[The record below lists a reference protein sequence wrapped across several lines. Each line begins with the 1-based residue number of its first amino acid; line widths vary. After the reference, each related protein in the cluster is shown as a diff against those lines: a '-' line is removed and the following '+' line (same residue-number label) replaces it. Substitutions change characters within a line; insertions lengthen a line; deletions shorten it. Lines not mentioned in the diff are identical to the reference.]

1 MIHRYGLG
9 PLTKTAVI
17 ILLLKFSSHLSR
29 IVSFWIV
36 FISRV
41 SPRQARSFC
50 FGKRTQNHVCPVV
63 ALRVPCAVR
72 QLGRLRNSLRSNSA
86 RRISRV
92 GCTARPHRK
101 AVGFWRRGFYCALTQ
116 RDPSSCNCGQAVPID
131 FPWHSIFYTS

>member
-1 MIHRYGLG
+1 VIHRYGLG

-101 AVGFWRRGFYCALTQ
+101 AVGFCRKVFYALLTQ
-116 RDPSSCNCGQAVPID
+116 PHHSLDEGGQV
-131 FPWHSIFYTS
+131 FPLVFLCRPPFCAS